1 MLINNTGNDGAVNVA
16 ILVPLKYLGN
26 NWKTFEKPLINCEI
40 TLDIIWSENC
50 VIFKQGRETTFLMT
64 DAKLYVSVVAII
76 TQDNVKLLQRLKS
89 GFKRTI
95 SCNKYLSKTKTFVQN
110 WYLDYLIAP
119 SNQGINRSFIL
130 SFEKENGREGLSLPK
145 VEIKDYNGKIDGRSI
160 FDQPIKSNIK
170 HMKALRKLLLVNE
183 MIIQLVVY

>member
-1 MLINNTGNDGAVNVA
+1 MNNADIDNAEDLDIVIPTYYLQEYSNNYDKTSTSLWQYCRYEPDNNIRNSGSSKFKSMLINNTGNDCAVNVA

-64 DAKLYVSVVAII
+64 DAKLYVSVVTII

-95 SCNKYLSKTKTFVQN
+95 SWNKYLSKIKTFAQN
-110 WYLDYLIAP
+110 
-119 SNQGINRSFIL
+119 
-130 SFEKENGREGLSLPK
+130 
-145 VEIKDYNGKIDGRSI
+145 
-160 FDQPIKSNIK
+160 
-170 HMKALRKLLLVNE
+170 
-183 MIIQLVVY
+183 